1 MASNPPG
8 ECCTKGTLHKGTP
21 RGESVK
27 IDGGIEG
34 YLSRPQG
41 KTKGDTAILY
51 MPDIFGIWPN
61 SQLMAD
67 TFADRGYTTLVIDM
81 FNGDQL
87 PPKLPEGLNLMDWF
101 SNGSDGK
108 NPHTPN
114 EIDPV
119 IVKGLQHLRSL
130 GAKRIGAVG
139 YCIGAKYVIR
149 HFKDGIDVGFVAH
162 PSFVQK
168 EELEAITGPL
178 SIAAAEFDDIFPQD
192 KRHESEETL
201 AKVGQPYQINLF
213 SGVHH
218 GFAVRGDPEVKLQR
232 YAKEQAFD
240 QAVAWFDNHLVQ

>member
-1 MASNPPG
+1 
-8 ECCTKGTLHKGTP
+8 
-21 RGESVK
+21 
-27 IDGGIEG
+27 
-34 YLSRPQG
+34 
-41 KTKGDTAILY
+41 

-139 YCIGAKYVIR
+139 YCIGAKVRDAEPSPCRQRLIM
-149 HFKDGIDVGFVAH
+149 GI
-162 PSFVQK
+162 
-168 EELEAITGPL
+168 
-178 SIAAAEFDDIFPQD
+178 
-192 KRHESEETL
+192 
-201 AKVGQPYQINLF
+201 
-213 SGVHH
+213 
-218 GFAVRGDPEVKLQR
+218 
-232 YAKEQAFD
+232 
-240 QAVAWFDNHLVQ
+240 